1 VAIAQE
7 TVEHLKTAGLEEIDP
22 AIAEL
27 LGRSSS
33 VSATRSS

>member
-27 LGRSSS
+27 LGREL
-33 VSATRSS
+33 